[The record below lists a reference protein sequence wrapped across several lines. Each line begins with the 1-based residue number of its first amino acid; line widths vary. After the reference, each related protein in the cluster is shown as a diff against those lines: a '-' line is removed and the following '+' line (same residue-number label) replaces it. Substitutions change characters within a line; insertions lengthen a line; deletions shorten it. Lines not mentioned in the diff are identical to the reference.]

1 MESLIYQYFIVIPV
15 GDLIII
21 TFNMKEELSEKNEL
35 MLDGIKSTI
44 V

>member
-1 MESLIYQYFIVIPV
+1 MESLIYQYFIVTPV

-21 TFNMKEELSEKNEL
+21 TFIMKEELSEKNKL